1 MKTGMIVLFCIITA
15 RLAGQATLT
24 VSVFDDQSRK
34 KVFPAI
40 LSIPGTTIPE
50 YTLSETNNI
59 INLSDY
65 QIQPGTQLVN
75 ITITKKNYFDYRI
88 PLHIVQSN
96 NSENVLAI
104 FMTSKTA
111 VSKGDAYYVRGV
123 VRDSSNNFL
132 PNIVVKFADKE
143 FTDTTD
149 RYGYYSLKIP
159 KNKVSNIG
167 TFNILF
173 TGGKRVQNGYATF
186 KKPATYDYP
195 LDMVLKR
202 KNTADT
208 IIGKLEW
215 KKGPC
220 RDVTVKLM
228 QGAITYYNTKSN
240 SEGLF
245 TLIMDTA
252 EIDPGKPAQLYFS
265 GQGWENADTTF
276 LIRNQK
282 GIFTVTLHPS
292 ASFSRSP
299 HEVFASAKAFPSYSD
314 FTAAL
319 GYAYHLPALDRRLAV
334 KAYGGFRG
342 FRQEYEFNTLPDLS
356 ATSGGS
362 GDFFTDT
369 VTQTFQSLIIGAG
382 VTGTLRPFDM
392 NTRWNPV
399 AEFTFTFGP
408 KQGYWL
414 IEPSISAGTLFNINR
429 QMALSLQAQLSYSHF
444 THEMPQF
451 ETFADATFEK
461 QSDNILRPFLVL
473 TLQFFAAP

>member
-1 MKTGMIVLFCIITA
+1 MKARIVFLFCIISLRLTA
-15 RLAGQATLT
+15 QTSLT

-34 KVFPAI
+34 KIFPAI
-40 LSIPGTTIPE
+40 LAIPGTNIPE

-65 QIQPGTQLVN
+65 QILPGTSLVN
-75 ITITKKNYFDYRI
+75 ITITKKNYFDYHI

-96 NSENVLAI
+96 NSENVLSI

-132 PNIVVKFADKE
+132 PNIVVKLADKE
-143 FTDTTD
+143 FADTTD

-159 KNKVSNIG
+159 KNKVSG
-167 TFNILF
+167 MSTFNILF

-186 KKPATYDYP
+186 KKPASYDYP

-208 IIGKLEW
+208 ISGKLEW
-215 KKGPC
+215 KKGAC
-220 RDVTVKLM
+220 RDVAVKLM
-228 QGAITYYNTKSN
+228 QGAITFYNTQSN
-240 SEGLF
+240 SEGHF

-252 EIDPGKPAQLYFS
+252 EIDPGKPARLYFS

-276 LIRNQK
+276 IIRNHK
-282 GIFTVTLHPS
+282 GIFTVTLQPS

-299 HEVFASAKAFPSYSD
+299 HEVFATAKAFPLYTD
-314 FTAAL
+314 FTVVL
-319 GYAYHLPALDRRLAV
+319 GYAYHLPALERRIAL

-342 FRQEYEFNTLPDLS
+342 FSQEYEFNTFPDLS
-356 ATSGGS
+356 ASATGTD
-362 GDFFTDT
+362 DFFTDT
-369 VTQTFQSLIIGAG
+369 ITQTFQSLIVGAG
-382 VTGTLRPFDM
+382 VTGYLRPFDM

-399 AEFTFTFGP
+399 AEVNLSIGP

-414 IEPSISAGTLFNINR
+414 IEPSISAGTLFNISQ

-444 THEMPQF
+444 THELPSFQ
-451 ETFADATFEK
+451 TFADATF
-461 QSDNILRPFLVL
+461 QTNGDNILRPFLVL